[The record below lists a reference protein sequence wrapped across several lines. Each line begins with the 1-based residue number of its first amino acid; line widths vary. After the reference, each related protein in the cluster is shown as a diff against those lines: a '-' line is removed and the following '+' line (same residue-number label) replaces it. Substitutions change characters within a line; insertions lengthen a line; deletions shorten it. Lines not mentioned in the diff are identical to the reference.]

1 MLGTLLI
8 ALHGTQCQRSYWPGD
23 HGRQHGHGLA
33 RPTANGGTDRV
44 QSAVG
49 LVEIFDALLR
59 SLRIRHGR
67 AIGRHTG
74 DHLIHH
80 RTARAREAGQLIDAS
95 RRVITKRAQTLQR
108 TRRHLARARHERPRR
123 RADRALSFCRDL
135 LALLIQK
142 RLSAVLFIGISQ
154 VLLHIG
160 IPLVQHPQFIT
171 S

>member
-1 MLGTLLI
+1 M
-8 ALHGTQCQRSYWPGD
+8 
-23 HGRQHGHGLA
+23 A

-135 LALLIQK
+135 LPLLIQK